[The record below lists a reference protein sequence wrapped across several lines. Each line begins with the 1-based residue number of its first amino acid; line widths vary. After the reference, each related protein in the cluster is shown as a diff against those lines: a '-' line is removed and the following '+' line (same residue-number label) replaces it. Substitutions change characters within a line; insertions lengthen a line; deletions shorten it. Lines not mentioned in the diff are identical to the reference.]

1 MSLPKKALAGLLVAG
16 SLSLGLAYAA
26 PGAFH
31 ETGYRGH
38 DRGGAAM
45 RLRGLDLSEAQ
56 RDQVFKIVHAQ
67 RPAMREQM
75 KSLREARR
83 ELAQAATAESYDS
96 ARVQAAA
103 EAQGKAVTQLALL
116 RAQTM
121 QQVSQVL
128 TPEQRA
134 KLQERIQHG
143 EKSRR

>member
-26 PGAFH
+26 PHAFRH
-31 ETGYRGH
+31 NESGV
-38 DRGGAAM
+38 M

-67 RPAMREQM
+67 QPAMREQM
-75 KSLREARR
+75 KQMRQARR
-83 ELAQAATAESYDS
+83 DLAEAATAERYDA

-103 EAQGKAVTQLALL
+103 EAQGKAATQLALM

-121 QQVSQVL
+121 QQVNQVL

-134 KLQERIQHG
+134 KLKERF
-143 EKSRR
+143 EKKH